1 MTFRTWGGDD
11 VAFLWYMLYES
22 LHVKDGAEPFPRSVL
37 ADPGIARYL
46 ADFGATTGDDAQI
59 CVGATGSLGS
69 GQRGAA
75 GCRWPDPGCGYVDD
89 DTPELGMA
97 VVAEWRG
104 KGIGRRLLE
113 DLLARNPSMSLSVD
127 DENEGATALYRSI
140 GFVPVGVVEQSTTMV
155 RRLGLRRP

>member
-11 VAFLWYMLYES
+11 VAFLWEMLYES

-37 ADPGIARYL
+37 ADPGIAHYL

-59 CVGATGSLGS
+59 CVGATGS
-69 GQRGAA
+69 RVGAA
-75 GCRWPDPGCGYVDD
+75 WCRRLSLVDPGCGYVDD